1 MTQAERRLYLIR
13 SLLNEK
19 TEYQSLNVP
28 RDAGEQRKL
37 LRSLMNV
44 RMPKVADEAF
54 LRVQDEYLQQELA
67 DEGVTDL
74 DDLRPVSGDLY
85 LWQGDITCLK
95 CGAIVNAANSGMTG
109 CYIPC
114 HACIDNCIHTFAGV
128 QLRQDCAALMAEQGH
143 EEPTG
148 QAKITKAYN
157 LPCDYVLHTVGPIVS
172 GRVTRE
178 DERLLASCYR
188 SCLELAEKNSVR
200 SIAFCCIS
208 TGVFHFPNERAAEIA
223 VPDQRE
229 IYRRLDALQTRMVQ
243 SEQKR
248 VKALREQFEKTSR
261 SRALQDPMAFIDDK
275 RMLLDYTQKNL
286 AALAQHQMAQRT
298 QQFTALAAKLD
309 ALSPLKVLGRGY
321 AVARNEQGQ
330 ILRAAQEAAAGE
342 KIEVLLGQ
350 GSLNCTVNACNMG
363 GNDDG
368 KNV

>member
-44 RMPKVADEAF
+44 RTPKAADESF
-54 LRVQDEYLQQELA
+54 LHVQDAYLQQEMA
-67 DEGVTDL
+67 DEGITDL
-74 DDLRPVSGDLY
+74 DDLQPVSGDLY

-223 VPDQRE
+223 VETVRA
-229 IYRRLDALQTRMVQ
+229 IRWRRA
-243 SEQKR
+243 
-248 VKALREQFEKTSR
+248 VK
-261 SRALQDPMAFIDDK
+261 
-275 RMLLDYTQKNL
+275 
-286 AALAQHQMAQRT
+286 
-298 QQFTALAAKLD
+298 
-309 ALSPLKVLGRGY
+309 
-321 AVARNEQGQ
+321 
-330 ILRAAQEAAAGE
+330 
-342 KIEVLLGQ
+342 
-350 GSLNCTVNACNMG
+350 
-363 GNDDG
+363 
-368 KNV
+368 